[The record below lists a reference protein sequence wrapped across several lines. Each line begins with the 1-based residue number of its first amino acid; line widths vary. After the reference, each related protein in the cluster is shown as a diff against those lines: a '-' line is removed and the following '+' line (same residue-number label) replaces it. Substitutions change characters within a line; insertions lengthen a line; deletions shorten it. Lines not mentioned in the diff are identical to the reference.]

1 MINDKQVKVLARL
14 FKKTGR
20 TFQVLAYEAGLKQIP
35 DHMCE
40 ITEDQAEQIINAHRG
55 WLNR

>member
-14 FKKTGR
+14 FKRTGR
-20 TFQVLAYEAGLKQIP
+20 TFQALAREAGLRNIP

-40 ITEDQAEQIINAHRG
+40 ISEDDAEQIINTHRG
-55 WLNR
+55 WLSK